1 MDINLILRIAGIGL
15 LITLLSSVLKQ
26 VDKEEHAL
34 LVTLAGV
41 VIVTLMV
48 IQLIQRLFSDVRAVF
63 GL

>member
-15 LITLLSSVLKQ
+15 LITLLTSVLKQ
-26 VDKEEHAL
+26 VGKDEHAL

-48 IQLIQRLFSDVRAVF
+48 IQLIERLFSDVRAVF

>member
-1 MDINLILRIAGIGL
+1 VDINLILRIAGIGL
-15 LITLLSSVLKQ
+15 LITLLTSVLKQ
-26 VDKEEHAL
+26 VGKDEHAL

-48 IQLIQRLFSDVRAVF
+48 IQLIERLFSDVRAVF